1 MFESQEI
8 FSSDAT
14 NSLDNNN
21 YEQIIIDNEDK
32 FQYYEK
38 DESK

>member
-8 FSSDAT
+8 FSSET
-14 NSLDNNN
+14 SNSIDNKN